1 MKSDR
6 LVSTLML
13 LQAHG
18 RLTARAV
25 AERLEVSPRTVHR
38 DMESLCAAGVPVFAL
53 RGSRGGWQLDENW
66 RTRVP
71 GLDRAEL
78 EALLLAQPRVVGD
91 SRLSRAAERALDKL
105 MASLPPDLRDAA
117 AVLRQRLHVDASG
130 WGFVPEDLS
139 LLPVVQDAVSLGRRL
154 ALRYRPKGRDSGP
167 RVVDPLGL
175 VAKGGSWYLVARTP
189 DGLRSYRVSRIEQ
202 ARLLDELVVRPPG
215 FDLAAYWKA
224 STDALRR
231 NWTRYETTL
240 RLSPS
245 AARSVGRWRP
255 AVAAAG
261 DTPDGWRTLH
271 VPFDDE
277 AQACFVVLGLGAGVD
292 VLEPASLRDRAR
304 AEMRAALARPATRAE
319 SAARSARARRRTT
332 AGPRAAGATPPRR
345 ARRGSPG

>member
-6 LVSTLML
+6 LISTLML

-53 RGSRGGWQLDENW
+53 RGAHGGWQLDDNW

-91 SRLSRAAERALDKL
+91 SRLTRAAERALDKL

-117 AVLRQRLHVDASG
+117 SVLRQRLHVDATG
-130 WGFVPEDLS
+130 WAFVPEDLS
-139 LLPVVQDAVSLGRRL
+139 LLPVVQDAVSLERRL
-154 ALRYRPKGRDSGP
+154 AIRYRPRGRDSEP
-167 RVVDPLGL
+167 RTVDPLGL
-175 VAKGGSWYLVARTP
+175 VAKGGAWYLVANTP

-202 ARLLDELVVRPPG
+202 ARVLDEAAVRPPG
-215 FDLAAYWKA
+215 FDLAAYWRA
-224 STDALRR
+224 STEELRR
-231 NWTRYETTL
+231 SWTRYETTL

-245 AARSVGRWRP
+245 AARSVARWRP
-255 AVAAAG
+255 AVAAAD
-261 DTPDGWRTLH
+261 DTPDGWRTLR

-292 VLEPASLRDRAR
+292 VLEPAALRERAA
-304 AEMRAALARPATRAE
+304 AEMRAALARGQRHRPAR
-319 SAARSARARRRTT
+319 
-332 AGPRAAGATPPRR
+332 
-345 ARRGSPG
+345 